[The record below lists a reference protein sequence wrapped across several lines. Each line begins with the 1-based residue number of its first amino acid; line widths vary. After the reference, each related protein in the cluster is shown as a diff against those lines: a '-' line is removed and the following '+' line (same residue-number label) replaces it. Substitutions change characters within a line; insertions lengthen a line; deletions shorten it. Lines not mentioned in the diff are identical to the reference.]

1 MSKRS
6 LSPSHFL
13 HISSS
18 KKFPFSSQLT
28 ILNCYYCF
36 SSIFILVFS
45 LSNVFENVSE
55 KPENSL
61 FRNAR
66 GGEAIR
72 AGGQVRWRDKCY
84 KWYYQKLRSPLLM
97 EWSAQLLKSNQIRLN
112 EIELRFISQQT
123 EHTYGVESNTLLS
136 LLTQR
141 CFSFKCFYAAVDM
154 RVCVLALLRLVQSVI
169 TIF

>member
-1 MSKRS
+1 MLTGVLSDHNYVIPSSYSFSAIQLFFFSVMLISSAVHFMSKRS

-72 AGGQVRWRDKCY
+72 AGGQVR
-84 KWYYQKLRSPLLM
+84 
-97 EWSAQLLKSNQIRLN
+97 
-112 EIELRFISQQT
+112 
-123 EHTYGVESNTLLS
+123 
-136 LLTQR
+136 
-141 CFSFKCFYAAVDM
+141 
-154 RVCVLALLRLVQSVI
+154 
-169 TIF
+169 